1 MKLFNQSFLYL
12 PKASSSKCEDP
23 GNKLQ
28 SLGIDIVSGGT
39 DNHLVLVKTNSV
51 DLNGKQAEKILEA
64 SGITCNKNMVPGD
77 KRSPFVTSGVR
88 LGTPPLQHECLKE
101 THMEQLALWINE
113 ALRNPENEAVH
124 IKIKQEVLELCS
136 EFPVY
141 PNL

>member
-1 MKLFNQSFLYL
+1 MESKL
-12 PKASSSKCEDP
+12 
-23 GNKLQ
+23 
-28 SLGIDIVSGGT
+28 
-39 DNHLVLVKTNSV
+39 
-51 DLNGKQAEKILEA
+51 KILKPQN
-64 SGITCNKNMVPGD
+64 TCNKNMVPGD

-88 LGTPPLQHECLKE
+88 LDRHYNTGLKE